1 MSPLP
6 AEVMQHAVHGDVP
19 ELYLEAEA
27 ASPYTLML
35 VLPALGIE
43 LDSRDTYVPQLTAWH
58 SMVADTSF
66 RI

>member
-1 MSPLP
+1 
-6 AEVMQHAVHGDVP
+6 MQHAVHGDVP

-27 ASPYTLML
+27 VSPYTLML
-35 VLPALGIE
+35 VLPAPGIE
-43 LDSRDTYVPQLTAWH
+43 LDSRDTYVPQLIAWH